1 MPAAGGQFA
10 PVGQPGQD
18 APRGGFNGGMMQPG
32 FSMEPDKATARAPA
46 QNTADNTLTRKR

>member
-1 MPAAGGQFA
+1 MGNHIYTAMPAAGGQFA

-32 FSMEPDKATARAPA
+32 FSMEPGKATA
-46 QNTADNTLTRKR
+46 